1 MFPLFRCETFGNWLG
16 SVEKLMKEMA
26 QEDMTGE
33 EYRDKL
39 AKFQVKSL
47 VDVIFLFTF
56 IADLLE

>member
-1 MFPLFRCETFGNWLG
+1 
-16 SVEKLMKEMA
+16 MA

-47 VDVIFLFTF
+47 VDVIFVFTF